1 VRLIHLF
8 VSDEQTDTVY
18 DTLDEM
24 GVDYAT
30 SGSSESQ
37 ADRTLVQFPLP
48 TNAVDPVVTALRDAG
63 VDTDSYTVIDTAET
77 AMTPGLEGLQEEYS
91 EDYTPLAPYSLRSKA
106 LDMSHDTVSY
116 VVLVLLSA
124 VIAAAGL
131 LVDSPAVVVGSMVIA
146 PLVGPMLTAGVG
158 TATGD
163 REMIAAS
170 LRQQVVGITVGI
182 AGATVVALS
191 FRALGI
197 VAPSLDPTSLELVTL
212 RMAPGVVALLVGVAG
227 GAAAAI
233 GLTTHGPISIIGV
246 MIAAALIPAAGVV
259 GIGVAWGDP
268 VLTVGALLLLLSTL
282 VVVNASIVVTLFL
295 VGYRSDAYFVE
306 RSPVWNL
313 TTVATA
319 ALVVALLVASVG
331 ASAAQLQYERDVN
344 EGVEAVLDRPKYD
357 EASLAGISTP
367 YSNPLLF
374 DRSNK
379 VTVTIERPAGRSY
392 PALPNTLE
400 TRLEARIGS
409 PVTLR
414 VEHVTYTSPARPT
427 DSVAVDLR
435 ADTARPRPTP
445 G

>member
-1 VRLIHLF
+1 
-8 VSDEQTDTVY
+8 
-18 DTLDEM
+18 
-24 GVDYAT
+24 
-30 SGSSESQ
+30 
-37 ADRTLVQFPLP
+37 
-48 TNAVDPVVTALRDAG
+48 
-63 VDTDSYTVIDTAET
+63 
-77 AMTPGLEGLQEEYS
+77 
-91 EDYTPLAPYSLRSKA
+91 
-106 LDMSHDTVSY
+106 
-116 VVLVLLSA
+116 
-124 VIAAAGL
+124 
-131 LVDSPAVVVGSMVIA
+131 
-146 PLVGPMLTAGVG
+146 
-158 TATGD
+158 
-163 REMIAAS
+163 
-170 LRQQVVGITVGI
+170 
-182 AGATVVALS
+182 
-191 FRALGI
+191 
-197 VAPSLDPTSLELVTL
+197 
-212 RMAPGVVALLVGVAG
+212 
-227 GAAAAI
+227 
-233 GLTTHGPISIIGV
+233 